1 MQNHLHLIKLHLLP
15 GKDVTGQILESYLH
29 QVACL
34 ITTEER
40 LFDIGME
47 LDISHR
53 DITRAQ
59 VDNPKDIQTAAIKL
73 LMKWKKTFVHD
84 DPSLLKE
91 KVADAFKNAGLA
103 IEFQS
108 IATHIVE

>member
-1 MQNHLHLIKLHLLP
+1 MHLLP
-15 GKDVTGQILESYLH
+15 GKNVPEQKVESYLH

-34 ITTEER
+34 ITTEQI

-53 DITRAQ
+53 DITRIQ
-59 VDNPKDIQTAAIKL
+59 VDNPKDIHTAAIKL
-73 LMKWKKTFVHD
+73 LMKWKKSFIHD

-91 KVADAFKNAGLA
+91 TIADAFKNAGLA

-108 IATHIVE
+108 ITTHIVE